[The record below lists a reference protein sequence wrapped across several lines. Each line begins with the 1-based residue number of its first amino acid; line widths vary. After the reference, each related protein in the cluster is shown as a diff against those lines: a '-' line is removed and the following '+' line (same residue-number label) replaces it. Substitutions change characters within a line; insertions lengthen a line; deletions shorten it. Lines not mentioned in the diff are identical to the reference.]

1 MRVIVRQR
9 FNKEMTV
16 CLSKQLSR
24 ETGAPRS
31 TLEGWKAFLWSPNYL
46 ILKSFLE
53 PNFIFLILQQRTEI
67 ISRTEKCNH
76 CCKMNRLLL
85 FVKLESIDRST
96 VDQYDLDIDRSQMMC
111 TSVLCNLWLLCVS
124 IPPPPSCEIQWPTCS
139 SKPRYMNC
147 WIHCCTSGLLR
158 SQMFRLVLLSFA
170 RNSCALGGG
179 MATEDLDGAVPAP
192 ATRETGDSC

>member
-111 TSVLCNLWLLCVS
+111 TSCARK
-124 IPPPPSCEIQWPTCS
+124 T
-139 SKPRYMNC
+139 
-147 WIHCCTSGLLR
+147 CTSRKATCGCFASRFLHLHLVRFSDPPAHR
-158 SQMFRLVLLSFA
+158 SPGTWTAGSIVARLVCCDPRCSA
-170 RNSCALGGG
+170 
-179 MATEDLDGAVPAP
+179 
-192 ATRETGDSC
+192 